1 MSRFVFSVLVALS
14 LAACGAE
21 PSGTDEMA
29 GMDHAAS
36 GHETMDHAAMD
47 HTAEAAPADADPLP
61 DDGVT
66 PIIEVRAA
74 WIRPHPQGRDVTAAY
89 FAARLTQGAGDRL
102 LEARIEGASAVELHS
117 HTMDEQGVMRM
128 RQIGAQFL
136 GTEGPLVFTP
146 GGRHLMV
153 FGLAPVVEG
162 DTVDGVLVFER
173 AGEVPVRFA
182 VRSMPPGMPTDY

>member
-1 MSRFVFSVLVALS
+1 MCRFVFSVLVALS
-14 LAACGAE
+14 LVACGAE

-47 HTAEAAPADADPLP
+47 HTAAAAPADADPLP

-66 PIIEVRAA
+66 PVIEVRAA
-74 WIRPHPQGRDVTAAY
+74 WMRPHPQGRDVTAAY
-89 FAARLTQGAGDRL
+89 FAARLTEGAGDRL
-102 LEARIEGASAVELHS
+102 VEARIEGASAVELHS

-162 DTVDGVLVFER
+162 DTVEGVLVFER

>member
-1 MSRFVFSVLVALS
+1 MTRLAIPVLAALS
-14 LAACGAE
+14 LTACGAE
-21 PSGTDEMA
+21 PSGSDEMA

-47 HTAEAAPADADPLP
+47 HAAAETSTDEAPLP

-66 PIIEVRAA
+66 PAIEVRAA
-74 WIRPHPQGRDVTAAY
+74 WMRPHPQGRDVTAAY

-153 FGLAPVVEG
+153 YGLAAVVEG
-162 DTVDGVLVFER
+162 DTVEGVLVFER